1 MMKATLT
8 RKATPQRV
16 INLGWAALMKE
27 LGPLDAARF
36 WMYMTWGEGNSVLE
50 SRNIW
55 KGKTV
60 EEIHREILKAKGDG
74 EI

>member
-1 MMKATLT
+1 MKATLT

-16 INLGWAALMKE
+16 IHLGWTALMKE
-27 LGPLDAARF
+27 LGPLDATRF
-36 WMYMTWGEGNSVLE
+36 WMYVTYGEGDSVLE
-50 SRNIW
+50 SRNMW

-60 EEIHREILKAKGDG
+60 EQIHREILKAKEDG